1 MIASLPMYD
10 RPETAAANDALWA
23 LIRDDLRGAGI
34 DAPDILTR
42 GPDLWAEWEAPDLLL
57 SQTCGLPYRAR
68 LKGKVTIIGAPDYG
82 LEDCPPG
89 YYASKIVV
97 RAEDDDTDPSAWK
110 AKTLAFNET
119 RSQSGWA
126 AALNHAEKLGTG
138 FARSIETGAHLHS
151 VQAIAESRAD
161 IAVIDA
167 QSWRII
173 SRWEPAAKALKIIGQ
188 TDPTPATPFIT
199 AIGQPDDVK
208 TALRGALERAIAA
221 LPEDAR
227 ALIDL
232 QGMAQVPEEAYMAVP
247 TPAR

>member
-1 MIASLPMYD
+1 MENQD
-10 RPETAAANDALWA
+10 
-23 LIRDDLRGAGI
+23 
-34 DAPDILTR
+34 
-42 GPDLWAEWEAPDLLL
+42 
-57 SQTCGLPYRAR
+57 
-68 LKGKVTIIGAPDYG
+68 
-82 LEDCPPG
+82 
-89 YYASKIVV
+89 
-97 RAEDDDTDPSAWK
+97 
-110 AKTLAFNET
+110 LAFNES

-126 AALNHAEKLGTG
+126 AALNHAEQLGTA
-138 FARSIETGAHLHS
+138 FAHSIETGAHLHS
-151 VQAIAESRAD
+151 VQAIAEGRAD

-199 AIGQPDDVK
+199 AINQPDDVK
-208 TALRGALERAIAA
+208 IALRGAVERAITA

-227 ALIDL
+227 GLINL